1 MWCIIPLLAIIV
13 GGFVAL
19 QTRNWQRAVLIGVI
33 AGVVGGL
40 FMTLL
45 IATGVWGG

>member
-19 QTRNWQRAVLIGVI
+19 QTHDWRRAVLM
-33 AGVVGGL
+33 GVVGGVVAAL
-40 FMTLL
+40 FMAVL
-45 IATGVWGG
+45 IFTGVWSG